1 MLPRTSGVPPRLLR
15 GKRVLLL
22 RFRGENVWKERVLQ
36 DGFCKLKINLPA
48 NDNSFPPVILSEN
61 LEKRIDGETKN
72 SYDSFLREKI
82 SSRGNSSLSV
92 RRGIPLFFSPPRS
105 KDRSGMQKRGNE
117 VEITFYAKDVIA

>member
-48 NDNSFPPVILSEN
+48 NDNSFPPVI
-61 LEKRIDGETKN
+61 
-72 SYDSFLREKI
+72 
-82 SSRGNSSLSV
+82 
-92 RRGIPLFFSPPRS
+92 
-105 KDRSGMQKRGNE
+105 
-117 VEITFYAKDVIA
+117 